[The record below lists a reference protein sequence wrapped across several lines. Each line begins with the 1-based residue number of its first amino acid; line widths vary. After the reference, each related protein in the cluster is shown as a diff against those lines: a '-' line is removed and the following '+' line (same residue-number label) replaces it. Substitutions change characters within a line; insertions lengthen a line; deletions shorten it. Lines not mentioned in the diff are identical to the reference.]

1 MDDPRL
7 GPIDDTLKE
16 LEAGLP
22 EMSANLVELEAA
34 AATHLAG
41 AASLSGATGARA
53 GEALAIVGWLWSQYL
68 CLQQVV
74 REARGLRS
82 ARRHPDRPQV
92 DQVEQLLT
100 GRSVPVTPAPS
111 AVGAEQ
117 GLPTT
122 AEPMSPGDLYRTLER
137 ALEAARTDITTIEA
151 AWSVGL
157 ARLEGLT
164 TAWQSLTASAAGL
177 DDQDDP
183 DLISAGELVRAV
195 ALAMGSDP
203 LSQTEGLD
211 EADARLDGAR
221 SRLAVLAS
229 RRDGLP
235 ARLDAAERLM
245 EAIAELAA
253 EGRAAGDRAREKI
266 ADPRGLESPLSAATL
281 DDERRGLR
289 PWLRL
294 LSAAAA
300 KGGWR
305 EADAGL
311 EEWERSAGAAQLA
324 AQRVVDANSAPLSV
338 RAELRGRLDG
348 LSAKAARLGL
358 AEDPVVGAVR
368 AQARAVLYTAPCDL
382 HRADALVNSLAV
394 TLSRQQQASP
404 APERRGPGEGRR

>member
-16 LEAGLP
+16 LEAGLSS
-22 EMSANLVELEAA
+22 MSANLVELEAA

-41 AASLSGATGARA
+41 TASLSGATGARA

-68 CLQQVV
+68 CVQQVV
-74 REARGLRS
+74 QEARGLRS

-92 DQVEQLLT
+92 DQVEQLLM
-100 GRSVPVTPAPS
+100 GRSVPVTPTPS
-111 AVGAEQ
+111 AVGGQ
-117 GLPTT
+117 LGLPTT
-122 AEPMSPGDLYRTLER
+122 ADPMSPGDLCRTMER

-151 AWSVGL
+151 AWTEGL

-164 TAWQSLTASAAGL
+164 TSWQSLTAAAAGL
-177 DDQDDP
+177 DYEDDP

-195 ALAMGSDP
+195 ALAMSSDP
-203 LSQTEGLD
+203 LSQTEALD
-211 EADARLDGAR
+211 EAHARLDRVR
-221 SRLAVLAS
+221 SRLTVLAG

-235 ARLDAAERLM
+235 ARLDGAQRLM
-245 EAIAELAA
+245 EAITELAA

-289 PWLRL
+289 PWLRR

-311 EEWERSAGAAQLA
+311 DEWERSAGEARLA
-324 AQRVVDANSAPLSV
+324 AQRVVDANSAPLNV

-368 AQARAVLYTAPCDL
+368 AQARAVLYSAPCDL

-394 TLSRQQQASP
+394 TLSRQHQASP
-404 APERRGPGEGRR
+404 APERRGSGEGRQ